1 MANEKTKNGVRW
13 QPAGL
18 LLEGESQN
26 LILSLDQVAQK
37 LEDCLGKPVKVL
49 ESSDIGDVKTIAL
62 TLKSEEVA
70 EAELSVNFHHSY
82 HCLTASTFCW
92 SSEESVDIGFG
103 LSVSGHSVFRTY
115 RTQNYWDRL
124 QLTLPIPTSIRKS
137 IFRIRIRNPA
147 KKEVTVYIAFPCV
160 EPSPLASSP
169 IYPGK
174 HRAADLCDLKSPEYM
189 FYDKEKGTIFFVFRP
204 LLDFH
209 QWDGLSD
216 GTLLGA
222 YSKCNSYGID
232 LHLSGTG
239 GYIELYVF
247 DKKGKQKISTK
258 IRPDKDNVS
267 GVAITWDVGR
277 IELFVDGNSMGVLDG
292 LDLDFTCL
300 EATRIGNNP
309 ITGSA
314 PSNIICR
321 YISAYKERFP
331 EWKVKST
338 FYTIDPTT
346 YSYYQ
351 SVREGLSEI
360 AGDRWPARM
369 VEIFFITANSWQK
382 NPPLWTTGSGLDE
395 GYFRDDLSRFLEHE
409 FPTSNESQ
417 CSDGRTD
424 LLFELPDRKKVR
436 VEFKVWGRHDYDEVP
451 IKPIKYMTDSEEI
464 GIVVMLNKNKSNI
477 NRKYVKNVYIN
488 SPGCESHIEN
498 PFCNS
503 YGIFHFISEHFV
515 DGKKISILHVVFNTQ
530 KPLARSGL
538 PQSNQ

>member
-1 MANEKTKNGVRW
+1 MANEKKDNSERW
-13 QPAGL
+13 QPEGL
-18 LLEGESQN
+18 LIEGESQN
-26 LILSLDQVAQK
+26 LIGSLDQVAQK
-37 LEDCLGKPVKVL
+37 LEGCLGRPVKVL
-49 ESSDIGDVKTIAL
+49 ESSDLGEVKTIAL
-62 TLKSEEVA
+62 TLKSGEIA
-70 EAELSVNFHHSY
+70 EAELSVNLQLFS

-92 SSEESVDIGFG
+92 SSEDSVAIGFG

-115 RTQNYWDRL
+115 RTQNYWKRFE
-124 QLTLPIPTSIRKS
+124 LTLPIPTSIRES
-137 IFRIRIRNPA
+137 IFKIRIRNPA
-147 KKEVTVYIAFPCV
+147 KNEVTVHIAFPCI
-160 EPSPLASSP
+160 EPSPRASSP
-169 IYPGK
+169 IYPGE
-174 HRAADLCDLKSPEYM
+174 HRAADLCDLKDPGYM
-189 FYDKEKGTIFFVFRP
+189 FYDKEKGTIFFIFRP

-222 YSKCNSYGID
+222 YSECNLHGIN

-239 GYIELYVF
+239 GYIELFVF
-247 DKKGKQKISTK
+247 DEKQKQEISTK
-258 IRPDKDNVS
+258 IRPDKDNVY

-292 LDLDFTCL
+292 LDLDFNGL
-300 EATRIGNNP
+300 SAIRIGNHP

-314 PSNIICR
+314 PSNILCR
-321 YISAYKERFP
+321 HISAYKERFP

-338 FYTIDPTT
+338 FYAIDPTT

-351 SVREGLSEI
+351 SIREGLSEI
-360 AGDRWPARM
+360 AEDRWPARII
-369 VEIFFITANSWQK
+369 EIFFSTANSWQK

-395 GYFRDDLSRFLEHE
+395 SHFRDDLSRFLEHE
-409 FPTSNESQ
+409 FPTSSESE

-451 IKPIKYMTDSEEI
+451 VKPMKYMTDSEEI
-464 GIVVMLNKNKSNI
+464 AIVVMLNKNKSNI

-488 SPGCESHIEN
+488 SPGCEAHVEN

-530 KPLARSGL
+530 KPLARSGFL
-538 PQSNQ
+538 Q